1 MEKGEG
7 KTSTRLGG
15 NSKIGYREKQ
25 MDQIVF
31 DTSNKT
37 TLKGEREKEL
47 IQETS
52 EHIWTTRLQAK
63 GKTTTLIM
71 NSN

>member
-1 MEKGEG
+1 MEEGEG
-7 KTSTRLGG
+7 KKSTRLGR
-15 NSKIGYREKQ
+15 NFKIEFREKQ
-25 MDQIVF
+25 MNQIVF

-37 TLKGEREKEL
+37 TRKGEREKEL

-52 EHIWTTRLQAK
+52 EHIWTTHPQAK